1 MESEIGY
8 YKISKAE
15 LTQGNF
21 AKGNNITISRVGAYD
36 ENGKW
41 IKWISLQVFIDILN
55 NAEIKNK

>member
-1 MESEIGY
+1 MENEIAY

-21 AKGNNITISRVGAYD
+21 SKGNNITISRVGAYD
-36 ENGKW
+36 KNGKW
-41 IKWISLQVFIDILN
+41 IKWVSLQVFIDILN